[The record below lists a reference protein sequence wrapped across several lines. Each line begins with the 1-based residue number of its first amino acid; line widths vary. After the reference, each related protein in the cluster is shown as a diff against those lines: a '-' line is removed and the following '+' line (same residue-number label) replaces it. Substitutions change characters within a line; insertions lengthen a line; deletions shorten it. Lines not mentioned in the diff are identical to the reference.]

1 MEDKA
6 FLIYESAMARAE
18 RSNKRLV
25 IIIGLLI
32 GILFGKQVR
41 LGE

>member
-1 MEDKA
+1 MEDRTY
-6 FLIYESAMARAE
+6 LIYESAMARAE

-32 GILFGKQVR
+32 GLLFGKQIR

>member
-1 MEDKA
+1 MEDKT

-18 RSNKRLV
+18 RANKRLV

-32 GILFGKQVR
+32 GLLFGSRTR

>member
-1 MEDKA
+1 MNDNT

-32 GILFGKQVR
+32 GLLFGKQTHR
-41 LGE
+41 